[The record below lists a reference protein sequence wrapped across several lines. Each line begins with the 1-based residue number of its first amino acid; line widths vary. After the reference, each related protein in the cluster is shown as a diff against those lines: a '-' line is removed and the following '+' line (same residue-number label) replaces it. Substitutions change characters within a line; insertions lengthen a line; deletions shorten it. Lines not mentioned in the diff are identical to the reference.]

1 VITQV
6 DAQMNAHS
14 EARYRGLPKAA
25 PTRWWWWTSAA
36 KSSCSTPR
44 PRSSSATTGTSSSAS
59 RSRTSF
65 RWASPNGSSL
75 TNLRSAAD
83 AVAQVI
89 GTGIE
94 LVALRKD
101 GTEFPIEIV
110 PGRSRAPRASSSRRR
125 SAASAC
131 ASWPREICL
140 VAEGIETRQGLET
153 LPSRAIHYGQGYF
166 LGRPQDGQGSG
177 RWPTVI
183 TPRTIPAKRPRSRRQ
198 R

>member
-1 VITQV
+1 MVVV
-6 DAQMNAHS
+6 DQRGEIVLLNAQTEKQFGYNRD
-14 EARYRGLPKAA
+14 ELVGQPVKNII
-25 PTRWWWWTSAA
+25 PV
-36 KSSCSTPR
+36 
-44 PRSSSATTGTSSSAS
+44 
-59 RSRTSF
+59 SF
-65 RWASPNGSSL
+65 AERIIADD
-75 TNLRSAAD
+75 LRSAAD